1 MPQSLSNVL
10 LHIVFSTKNRL
21 SLIDEAIEPELYA
34 YLTTI
39 FASWGSFVH
48 KIGGAE
54 DHTHIFCTLPRTIS
68 VSNLIEEIKKNS
80 SKWIKTKG
88 QKYQNFFW
96 QSGFGVWSVSASQ
109 NDALVTYI
117 ENQKEHHKKQT
128 FQDEFRQF
136 LRLNKIPYDE
146 KYVWD

>member
-48 KIGGAE
+48 KIGGVE

-88 QKYQNFFW
+88 QKHQNFFW
-96 QSGFGVWSVSASQ
+96 QSGFGVWSVSAS
-109 NDALVTYI
+109 
-117 ENQKEHHKKQT
+117 
-128 FQDEFRQF
+128 
-136 LRLNKIPYDE
+136 
-146 KYVWD
+146 